1 MSPGP
6 LDSSP
11 SAPPWL
17 ITTPSPRLA
26 DISLHSGIRL
36 LYSMRRARLLPALRG
51 NPSPNHPR
59 ICCRATLLL
68 NLLARVET
76 HRSCHESAPS
86 LARCFFAGWPS
97 HHQGAALDDNLRA
110 SLTSSLVNCWL
121 GLRLELL
128 GAIISAAAA
137 ALAFARNAAAGS
149 GIMNAGLRGAGGV
162 GTAALGVTLALQVN
176 VGQPA

>member
-1 MSPGP
+1 M
-6 LDSSP
+6 LASSP
-11 SAPPWL
+11 LFGA
-17 ITTPSPRLA
+17 I
-26 DISLHSGIRL
+26 
-36 LYSMRRARLLPALRG
+36 LLPITLAYVAVQRFYSTSSRELK
-51 NPSPNHPR
+51 R
-59 ICCRATLLL
+59 IEAATRAPLLSHVASSL
-68 NLLARVET
+68 DGLPTIRAFDAR
-76 HRSCHESAPS
+76 R
-86 LARCFFAGWPS
+86 RFAM
-97 HHQGAALDDNLRA
+97 QCEAALDDNLRA